1 MSVVL
6 DTSALLAVI
15 LGEPGSD
22 MVLAEADG
30 ALVCAVNLFEILDVA
45 ARQGYDPVLV
55 REQLDRMGLAFAH
68 FDDAEAMIAPTLP
81 RKIGKRGLSLA
92 DRCCLAFAVAR
103 GLPVL
108 TGDRDWMKLDLPIEV
123 RLIRD

>member
-6 DTSALLAVI
+6 DTSALLALI
-15 LGEPGSD
+15 LGEPGAEA
-22 MVLAEADG
+22 VLAEADG
-30 ALVCAVNLFEILDVA
+30 ALVCAVNLFEIIDVA
-45 ARQGYDPVLV
+45 ARQGYDRAST
-55 REQLDRMGLAFAH
+55 REQLERLGIVFAP
-68 FDDAEAMIAPTLP
+68 FDHAEATIAPTLP

-92 DRCCLAFAVAR
+92 DRCCLAFAIAR

-108 TGDRDWMKLDLPIEV
+108 TGDRDWAKLDLPIEV